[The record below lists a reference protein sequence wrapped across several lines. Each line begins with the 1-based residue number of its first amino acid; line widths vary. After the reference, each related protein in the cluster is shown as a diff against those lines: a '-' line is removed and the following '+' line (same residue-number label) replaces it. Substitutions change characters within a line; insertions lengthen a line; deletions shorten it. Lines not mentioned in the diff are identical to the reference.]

1 MSNPSSHPDKIIK
14 AKRCSSMSCIFFVS
28 LSMPINCKVNYRIAE
43 IFQPGPQYFAEIF
56 QPGTIPLSISPL
68 LRRLAAHPG
77 KAGGFAA
84 VAPVAARGGFR
95 GYWREYQHDE
105 EDYS

>member
-1 MSNPSSHPDKIIK
+1 
-14 AKRCSSMSCIFFVS
+14 
-28 LSMPINCKVNYRIAE
+28 MPIILIAINGEVNYRIAE
-43 IFQPGPQYFAEIF
+43 IFQSKPQYIAEILQSGPQYIAEII
-56 QPGTIPLSISPL
+56 QARTNSLSISPL

-95 GYWREYQHDE
+95 AYRREYQHDE

>member
-1 MSNPSSHPDKIIK
+1 M
-14 AKRCSSMSCIFFVS
+14 
-28 LSMPINCKVNYRIAE
+28 LCKKKDARLVRPYIAEILQAGPQYIAE
-43 IFQPGPQYFAEIF
+43 IFQPGA
-56 QPGTIPLSISPL
+56 IPLSISPL

-95 GYWREYQHDE
+95 GYRRKYQHDE
-105 EDYS
+105 ENYS